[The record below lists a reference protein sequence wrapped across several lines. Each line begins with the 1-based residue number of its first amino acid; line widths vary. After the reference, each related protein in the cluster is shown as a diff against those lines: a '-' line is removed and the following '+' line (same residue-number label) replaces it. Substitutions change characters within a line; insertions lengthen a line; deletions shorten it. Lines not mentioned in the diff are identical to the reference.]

1 MGSLAQ
7 HLPVIIVLCSV
18 LTVLAVGLGVL
29 TYYRLEIKVW
39 LFSHWGV
46 RLCASGKIENLYLA
60 KITNPPPLPT
70 R

>member
-46 RLCASGKIENLYLA
+46 RLCASGMIELFYQINSL
-60 KITNPPPLPT
+60 